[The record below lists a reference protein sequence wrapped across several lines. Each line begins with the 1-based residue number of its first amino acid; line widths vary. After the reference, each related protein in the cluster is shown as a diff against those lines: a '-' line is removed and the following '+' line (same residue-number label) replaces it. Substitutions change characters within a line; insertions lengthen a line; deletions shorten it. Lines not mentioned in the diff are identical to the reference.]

1 MNNQKDIM
9 QVFGCL
15 MKQPSLLSQTDKYK
29 FYVDDFSSR
38 FERKVFSSILYLWQH
53 GAESI
58 SEVDIVNYFSNIQ
71 SEYDYFEEQN
81 GLEYITDCIEL
92 SDILSFDYYYERVK
106 KFSLLSQLRKIGYNT
121 DKIYNENNLSEN
133 SEEINKDFEQKTI
146 KEIVDELNNEL
157 IKISEKCLSEDS
169 NKTSDAAKGAQELID
184 GLKGAPDTGA
194 RLQGKFFNTVVR
206 GARRGKFYIRSASS
220 GVGKALPNYTKIPTP
235 DGWKT
240 VGQIKVGDYLF
251 DREGKPTRVL
261 GVYPQPEKKQIYEV
275 KFRSGRVAECCGE
288 HLWSYYKTIH
298 GKKLYTSSLQKILEE
313 GKKNNFKKFG
323 KYCYRVP
330 ISEAVELPEKKYSI
344 SPYIMGLILGDGSFR
359 YYKANK
365 SFMFSSENSILPN
378 IIANELNLKVKRH
391 KSNKYCWY
399 FEHTNQDNKHKNLW
413 VEELLKDY
421 PELWNTNSHTKFI
434 PEDYLF
440 GSIEQRKELLRGL
453 LDTDGSIRGRTA
465 QVSYTTVSEK
475 LRDNFICL
483 CSSLGYLTS
492 LYKENKPDGRIA
504 YHINIIVDNYI
515 KPSLFKLERKVNLAK
530 ELLKK
535 CKPIQNGDKIT
546 DPIIRIEATDK
557 YVDMTCFYVDNEEH
571 LFAAGDTWW
580 ITHNTRNTIGDACYL
595 SYPICWN
602 NEQNKWDF
610 TGATEKV
617 LIIVTEQEKDEVQTM
632 IISYLSGV
640 NEEKILYGSYNDEES
655 DRIQKALWIMDKYNN
670 LYITEMPNPNVQ
682 QIKFVVK
689 EMCRRYDIGY
699 VFYDYLFSNPSL
711 LNEYRDLK
719 IREDQALGIFSAEL
733 KALAVETNTFI
744 LTSTQT
750 NAKVEDDGK
759 EIKNESVIRGS
770 RAIIDKA
777 DIACVCARPS
787 QEDLEHIEPYCSFL
801 KPNIVTDIYK
811 VRRGRFNNVRIW
823 SYIDLG
829 TCRKVDLF
837 VTNTQ
842 YELVEVG
849 NLKQQYDEDQSWLI
863 QSDVNELNDINSN
876 QSTPNSVTIEYI
888 DQSTGEVKLKE
899 KEVKVNVKKQNKG
912 LFDI

>member
-29 FYVDDFSSR
+29 FYVDDFQSR
-38 FERKVFSSILYLWQH
+38 FERKIFSSILYLWQH

-58 SEVDIVNYFSNIQ
+58 GEIDIVNYFSNIQ

-81 GLEYITDCIEL
+81 GLEYINDCIEL
-92 SDILSFDYYYERVK
+92 SDLLSFDYYYERVK
-106 KFSLLSQLRKIGYNT
+106 KFSLLSQLKKVGYNT
-121 DKIYNENNLSEN
+121 DKIYSENNLSDSN
-133 SEEINKDFEQKTI
+133 EEINKEFEQKTI
-146 KEIVDELNNEL
+146 KEIIDELNCEL
-157 IKISEKCLSEDS
+157 IKISEKCLSEDG
-169 NKTSDAAKGAQELID
+169 NKTSDAAKGASELIE

-220 GVGKALPNYTKIPTP
+220 GIGK
-235 DGWKT
+235 
-240 VGQIKVGDYLF
+240 
-251 DREGKPTRVL
+251 
-261 GVYPQPEKKQIYEV
+261 
-275 KFRSGRVAECCGE
+275 
-288 HLWSYYKTIH
+288 
-298 GKKLYTSSLQKILEE
+298 
-313 GKKNNFKKFG
+313 
-323 KYCYRVP
+323 
-330 ISEAVELPEKKYSI
+330 
-344 SPYIMGLILGDGSFR
+344 
-359 YYKANK
+359 
-365 SFMFSSENSILPN
+365 
-378 IIANELNLKVKRH
+378 
-391 KSNKYCWY
+391 
-399 FEHTNQDNKHKNLW
+399 
-413 VEELLKDY
+413 
-421 PELWNTNSHTKFI
+421 
-434 PEDYLF
+434 
-440 GSIEQRKELLRGL
+440 
-453 LDTDGSIRGRTA
+453 
-465 QVSYTTVSEK
+465 
-475 LRDNFICL
+475 
-483 CSSLGYLTS
+483 
-492 LYKENKPDGRIA
+492 
-504 YHINIIVDNYI
+504 
-515 KPSLFKLERKVNLAK
+515 
-530 ELLKK
+530 
-535 CKPIQNGDKIT
+535 
-546 DPIIRIEATDK
+546 
-557 YVDMTCFYVDNEEH
+557 
-571 LFAAGDTWW
+571 
-580 ITHNTRNTIGDACYL
+580 TRNTIGDACYL

-829 TCRKVDLF
+829 TCRKTDLF

-842 YELVEVG
+842 YELIEVG
-849 NLKQQYDEDQSWLI
+849 NLKQQYDEEQSWLI
-863 QSDVNELNDINSN
+863 QTDVNQLNEVDCARPPIS
-876 QSTPNSVTIEYI
+876 SASIEYI
-888 DQSTGEVKLKE
+888 DQSTGEVVLKE
-899 KEVKVNVKKQNKG
+899 EKVSVTTKKQSKG

>member
-169 NKTSDAAKGAQELID
+169 NKTSDAAKGAQKLIE

-220 GVGKALPNYTKIPTP
+220 GVGK
-235 DGWKT
+235 
-240 VGQIKVGDYLF
+240 
-251 DREGKPTRVL
+251 
-261 GVYPQPEKKQIYEV
+261 
-275 KFRSGRVAECCGE
+275 
-288 HLWSYYKTIH
+288 
-298 GKKLYTSSLQKILEE
+298 
-313 GKKNNFKKFG
+313 
-323 KYCYRVP
+323 
-330 ISEAVELPEKKYSI
+330 
-344 SPYIMGLILGDGSFR
+344 
-359 YYKANK
+359 
-365 SFMFSSENSILPN
+365 
-378 IIANELNLKVKRH
+378 
-391 KSNKYCWY
+391 
-399 FEHTNQDNKHKNLW
+399 
-413 VEELLKDY
+413 
-421 PELWNTNSHTKFI
+421 
-434 PEDYLF
+434 
-440 GSIEQRKELLRGL
+440 
-453 LDTDGSIRGRTA
+453 
-465 QVSYTTVSEK
+465 
-475 LRDNFICL
+475 
-483 CSSLGYLTS
+483 
-492 LYKENKPDGRIA
+492 
-504 YHINIIVDNYI
+504 
-515 KPSLFKLERKVNLAK
+515 
-530 ELLKK
+530 
-535 CKPIQNGDKIT
+535 
-546 DPIIRIEATDK
+546 
-557 YVDMTCFYVDNEEH
+557 
-571 LFAAGDTWW
+571 
-580 ITHNTRNTIGDACYL
+580 TRNTIGDACYL

-759 EIKNESVIRGS
+759 EIKNESVIRGQ
-770 RAIIDKA
+770 IGP
-777 DIACVCARPS
+777 V
-787 QEDLEHIEPYCSFL
+787 
-801 KPNIVTDIYK
+801 NILSASSA
-811 VRRGRFNNVRIW
+811 G
-823 SYIDLG
+823 
-829 TCRKVDLF
+829 
-837 VTNTQ
+837 
-842 YELVEVG
+842 
-849 NLKQQYDEDQSWLI
+849 LI
-863 QSDVNELNDINSN
+863 
-876 QSTPNSVTIEYI
+876 
-888 DQSTGEVKLKE
+888 
-899 KEVKVNVKKQNKG
+899 
-912 LFDI
+912 F

>member
-38 FERKVFSSILYLWQH
+38 FERKIFSSILYLWQH

-169 NKTSDAAKGAQELID
+169 NKTSDAAKGAHELID

-220 GVGKALPNYTKIPTP
+220 GVGK
-235 DGWKT
+235 
-240 VGQIKVGDYLF
+240 
-251 DREGKPTRVL
+251 
-261 GVYPQPEKKQIYEV
+261 
-275 KFRSGRVAECCGE
+275 
-288 HLWSYYKTIH
+288 
-298 GKKLYTSSLQKILEE
+298 
-313 GKKNNFKKFG
+313 
-323 KYCYRVP
+323 
-330 ISEAVELPEKKYSI
+330 
-344 SPYIMGLILGDGSFR
+344 
-359 YYKANK
+359 
-365 SFMFSSENSILPN
+365 
-378 IIANELNLKVKRH
+378 
-391 KSNKYCWY
+391 
-399 FEHTNQDNKHKNLW
+399 
-413 VEELLKDY
+413 
-421 PELWNTNSHTKFI
+421 
-434 PEDYLF
+434 
-440 GSIEQRKELLRGL
+440 
-453 LDTDGSIRGRTA
+453 
-465 QVSYTTVSEK
+465 
-475 LRDNFICL
+475 
-483 CSSLGYLTS
+483 
-492 LYKENKPDGRIA
+492 
-504 YHINIIVDNYI
+504 
-515 KPSLFKLERKVNLAK
+515 
-530 ELLKK
+530 
-535 CKPIQNGDKIT
+535 
-546 DPIIRIEATDK
+546 
-557 YVDMTCFYVDNEEH
+557 
-571 LFAAGDTWW
+571 
-580 ITHNTRNTIGDACYL
+580 TRNTIGDACYL

-750 NAKVEDDGK
+750 NANVEDDGK

>member
-29 FYVDDFSSR
+29 FYVDDFQSR
-38 FERKVFSSILYLWQH
+38 FERKIFSSILYLWQH

-58 SEVDIVNYFSNIQ
+58 GEIDIVNYFSNIQ

-81 GLEYITDCIEL
+81 GLEYINDCIEL
-92 SDILSFDYYYERVK
+92 SDLLSFDYYYERVK
-106 KFSLLSQLRKIGYNT
+106 KFSLLSQLKKVGYNT
-121 DKIYNENNLSEN
+121 DKIYSENNLSDSN
-133 SEEINKDFEQKTI
+133 EEINKEFEQKTI
-146 KEIVDELNNEL
+146 KEIIDELNCEL
-157 IKISEKCLSEDS
+157 IKISEKCLSEDG
-169 NKTSDAAKGAQELID
+169 NKTSNAAKGASELIE

-220 GVGKALPNYTKIPTP
+220 GIGK
-235 DGWKT
+235 
-240 VGQIKVGDYLF
+240 
-251 DREGKPTRVL
+251 
-261 GVYPQPEKKQIYEV
+261 
-275 KFRSGRVAECCGE
+275 
-288 HLWSYYKTIH
+288 
-298 GKKLYTSSLQKILEE
+298 
-313 GKKNNFKKFG
+313 
-323 KYCYRVP
+323 
-330 ISEAVELPEKKYSI
+330 
-344 SPYIMGLILGDGSFR
+344 
-359 YYKANK
+359 
-365 SFMFSSENSILPN
+365 
-378 IIANELNLKVKRH
+378 
-391 KSNKYCWY
+391 
-399 FEHTNQDNKHKNLW
+399 
-413 VEELLKDY
+413 
-421 PELWNTNSHTKFI
+421 
-434 PEDYLF
+434 
-440 GSIEQRKELLRGL
+440 
-453 LDTDGSIRGRTA
+453 
-465 QVSYTTVSEK
+465 
-475 LRDNFICL
+475 
-483 CSSLGYLTS
+483 
-492 LYKENKPDGRIA
+492 
-504 YHINIIVDNYI
+504 
-515 KPSLFKLERKVNLAK
+515 
-530 ELLKK
+530 
-535 CKPIQNGDKIT
+535 
-546 DPIIRIEATDK
+546 
-557 YVDMTCFYVDNEEH
+557 
-571 LFAAGDTWW
+571 
-580 ITHNTRNTIGDACYL
+580 TRNTIGDACYL

-699 VFYDYLFSNPSL
+699 IFYDYLFSNPSL

-829 TCRKVDLF
+829 TCRKTDLF

-842 YELVEVG
+842 YELIEVG
-849 NLKQQYDEDQSWLI
+849 NLKQQYDEEQSWLI
-863 QSDVNELNDINSN
+863 QTDVNQLNEVDCARPPIS
-876 QSTPNSVTIEYI
+876 SASIEYI
-888 DQSTGEVKLKE
+888 DQSTGEVVLKE
-899 KEVKVNVKKQNKG
+899 EKVSVTTKKQSKG

>member
-71 SEYDYFEEQN
+71 SEYNYFEEQN

-169 NKTSDAAKGAQELID
+169 NKTSDAAKGAQKLIE

-220 GVGKALPNYTKIPTP
+220 GVGK
-235 DGWKT
+235 
-240 VGQIKVGDYLF
+240 
-251 DREGKPTRVL
+251 
-261 GVYPQPEKKQIYEV
+261 
-275 KFRSGRVAECCGE
+275 
-288 HLWSYYKTIH
+288 
-298 GKKLYTSSLQKILEE
+298 
-313 GKKNNFKKFG
+313 
-323 KYCYRVP
+323 
-330 ISEAVELPEKKYSI
+330 
-344 SPYIMGLILGDGSFR
+344 
-359 YYKANK
+359 
-365 SFMFSSENSILPN
+365 
-378 IIANELNLKVKRH
+378 
-391 KSNKYCWY
+391 
-399 FEHTNQDNKHKNLW
+399 
-413 VEELLKDY
+413 
-421 PELWNTNSHTKFI
+421 
-434 PEDYLF
+434 
-440 GSIEQRKELLRGL
+440 
-453 LDTDGSIRGRTA
+453 
-465 QVSYTTVSEK
+465 
-475 LRDNFICL
+475 
-483 CSSLGYLTS
+483 
-492 LYKENKPDGRIA
+492 
-504 YHINIIVDNYI
+504 
-515 KPSLFKLERKVNLAK
+515 
-530 ELLKK
+530 
-535 CKPIQNGDKIT
+535 
-546 DPIIRIEATDK
+546 
-557 YVDMTCFYVDNEEH
+557 
-571 LFAAGDTWW
+571 
-580 ITHNTRNTIGDACYL
+580 TRNTIGDACYL

-655 DRIQKALWIMDKYNN
+655 GRIQKALWIMNKYNN

-733 KALAVETNTFI
+733 KSLAVETNTFI